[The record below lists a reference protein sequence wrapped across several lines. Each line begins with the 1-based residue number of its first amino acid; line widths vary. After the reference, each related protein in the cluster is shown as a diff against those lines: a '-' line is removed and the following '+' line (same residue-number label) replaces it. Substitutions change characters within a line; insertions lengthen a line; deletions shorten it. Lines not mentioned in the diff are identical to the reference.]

1 MIGYGVVAGVVGA
14 LYLVLV
20 VFKRKGGDK
29 IDHGRRSGLRRKIG
43 GAWGGNGPVWLSR
56 EGEERGGMGRVNFT
70 IILSACMALV
80 GIGFYF
86 ENQRFVYWWR
96 KGGDGDILRI

>member
-1 MIGYGVVAGVVGA
+1 
-14 LYLVLV
+14 
-20 VFKRKGGDK
+20 
-29 IDHGRRSGLRRKIG
+29 
-43 GAWGGNGPVWLSR
+43 LSR

-70 IILSACMALV
+70 IILSTCMALV
-80 GIGFYF
+80 GISFYF